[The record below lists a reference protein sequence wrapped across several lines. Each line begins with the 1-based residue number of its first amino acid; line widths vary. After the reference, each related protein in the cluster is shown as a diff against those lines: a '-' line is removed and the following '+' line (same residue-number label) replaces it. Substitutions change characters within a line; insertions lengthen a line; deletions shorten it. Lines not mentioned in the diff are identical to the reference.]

1 MNKII
6 NIRKYALL
14 MISVS
19 FMQLIMLAPAA
30 ASKTVKVGV
39 HQNTPLTF
47 IDENGKV
54 GGFFIDLLESIADEE
69 NWEIEYVQSSFSECL
84 SNLESGRID
93 LLGAIA
99 YSESR
104 EKLFDFT
111 YESVFTNWG
120 QMYINNITDI
130 ESIIDLKGKKVAVLQ
145 GDIYFDNL
153 RELVNQFGIQCRFIE
168 AFEYEDV
175 LKLVE
180 IGRCQAGLVSQIYG
194 IQHERNYDI
203 SKSSILV
210 SPRKIHWAAPKG
222 KNQNLLYALD
232 RRIRKL
238 KSDEQSIYYEAI
250 NKWFGTGVKSKLGP
264 WFKWI
269 IISVLSLL
277 SLFITSSLILR
288 VQVKSR
294 TKELLIKNEELTEEI
309 KNRKQVEEAL
319 RDSEEKYRHLFNNAQ
334 VGLYRTR
341 ISDGKFV
348 EANDAIARMFGYK
361 DRADILDAEYGTA
374 DHYVDPGTRE
384 NLLAILREHGEFR
397 NFEARLYRKDRSA
410 AWLRYSGRIYPEK
423 GYIEGVAADIKEEKR
438 LEKRLLQSQ
447 KMEAVGTLAG
457 GVAHDLNN
465 ILSGLVSYPELLLM
479 DIPEDSPLRKP
490 ILTIQDSGQK
500 AAVIVQD
507 LLTLARRGVAI
518 TEVVNLNDIICD
530 HLESP
535 EHEKLKS
542 FHPGIEFEV
551 NLAPNPLNILG
562 STVHLSKTIMNLLFN
577 AAEAMPDAG
586 TITMSTSNQYLD
598 RPVRGYEDV
607 QEGDYIVL
615 SVVDSGVGM
624 SEEGLAR
631 IFEPFYTKK
640 VMGRS
645 GTGLG
650 MAVVWG
656 TVKDHHGYIDVQSKE
671 GKGTA
676 FTLYLPVTRKKR
688 AKDESLLPI
697 EGYLGKGESIL
708 VVDDVEKQREIAT
721 GMLQKLGYSVTSVSS
736 GEEAVEYMKNNSAD
750 LIVLDMIMDHGI
762 NGRETY
768 ERIIQFRPNQKAIIA
783 SGFSETGDVKAA
795 QELGA
800 GQYIKKPYTLEK
812 IGIAVRDELKK

>member
-19 FMQLIMLAPAA
+19 FMQLITLSPAA

-104 EKLFDFT
+104 GKLFDFT

-145 GDIYFDNL
+145 GDIYFENL

-180 IGRCQAGLVSQIYG
+180 IGRCQAGLVNQIYG

-210 SPRKIHWAAPKG
+210 SPKKIYWAVPKG

-232 RRIRKL
+232 RHIRKL
-238 KSDEQSIYYEAI
+238 KSDEQSVYYEAI
-250 NKWFGTGVKSKLGP
+250 NKWFGTGVKSKLGR
-264 WFKWI
+264 WFKWVV
-269 IISVLSLL
+269 ISVLSLL
-277 SLFITSSLILR
+277 SLFFTSSLILR
-288 VQVKSR
+288 IQVKSK
-294 TKELLIKNEELTEEI
+294 TKELVIKNEELTEEI

-319 RDSEEKYRHLFNNAQ
+319 RDSEEKYRNLFNNAQ

-348 EANDAIARMFGYK
+348 EANDAIARMFGYN
-361 DRADILDAEYGTA
+361 DRADILDAEYLTA

-423 GYIEGVAADIKEEKR
+423 GYIEGVATDIKEEKR
-438 LEKRLLQSQ
+438 LEKRLLQSE

-562 STVHLSKTIMNLLFN
+562 SSVHLSKTIMNLLFN

-656 TVKDHHGYIDVQSKE
+656 TVKDHNGYIDVQSKE

>member
-19 FMQLIMLAPAA
+19 FMQLIMLSPAA
-30 ASKTVKVGV
+30 SSKTVKVGV
-39 HQNTPLTF
+39 NQNTPLTF

-104 EKLFDFT
+104 GKIFDFT

-210 SPRKIHWAAPKG
+210 SPKKIYWAVPKG

-250 NKWFGTGVKSKLGP
+250 NKWFGTGVKSKLGR
-264 WFKWI
+264 WFKWVV
-269 IISVLSLL
+269 ISVLSLL
-277 SLFITSSLILR
+277 SLFFTSSLILR
-288 VQVKSR
+288 IQVKSK

-309 KNRKQVEEAL
+309 KNRKQAEEAL

-361 DRADILDAEYGTA
+361 DRADILDAEYVTA

-530 HLESP
+530 HLASP

-562 STVHLSKTIMNLLFN
+562 SSVHLSKTIMNLLFN

-656 TVKDHHGYIDVQSKE
+656 TVKDHNGYIDVQSKE

-676 FTLYLPVTRKKR
+676 FTLYLPVTRIKR

-721 GMLQKLGYSVTSVSS
+721 GMLRKLGYSVTSVSN
-736 GEEAVEYMKNNSAD
+736 GEEAVEYMKNTSAD

>member
-1 MNKII
+1 LNKII

-19 FMQLIMLAPAA
+19 LMQLITLAPAA

-104 EKLFDFT
+104 GKIFDFT

-145 GDIYFDNL
+145 GDIYFENL

-180 IGRCQAGLVSQIYG
+180 IGRCQAGLVNQIYG

-210 SPRKIHWAAPKG
+210 SPKKIYWAVPKG

-238 KSDEQSIYYEAI
+238 KSDEQSVYYEAI
-250 NKWFGTGVKSKLGP
+250 NKWFGTGVKSKLGR
-264 WFKWI
+264 WFKWVV
-269 IISVLSLL
+269 ISVLSLL
-277 SLFITSSLILR
+277 SLFFTSSLILR
-288 VQVKSR
+288 IQVKSK

-309 KNRKQVEEAL
+309 KNRKQAEEAL

-361 DRADILDAEYGTA
+361 DRADILDAEYVTA

-397 NFEARLYRKDRSA
+397 NFEARLYRKDGSA

-562 STVHLSKTIMNLLFN
+562 SSVHLSKTIMNLLFN

-656 TVKDHHGYIDVQSKE
+656 TVKDHNGYIDVQSKE

-676 FTLYLPVTRKKR
+676 FTLYLPLTRKKI